1 MGDDA
6 VEKLSNQTAELRG
19 MIVALELAS
28 EAGGPVLIRYDSMY
42 AALIAS
48 SVWRAKKH
56 KPLAARAHRAWQLAM
71 EALKGKLWLKHVK
84 GHSGARLNER
94 VDELANAG
102 RCGEATYASL
112 VN

>member
-1 MGDDA
+1 MSA
-6 VEKLSNQTAELRG
+6 TISNFA
-19 MIVALELAS
+19 
-28 EAGGPVLIRYDSMY
+28 VLIRYDSMY

-94 VDELANAG
+94 VDAENLL
-102 RCGEATYASL
+102 GEACPGLEATDLEAEIPQLADPSHGHSRL
-112 VN
+112 